1 MFKILYATAVF
12 TFCTITSRMHEITWL
27 LTAWYEPLHDPQ
39 NILSS
44 LKSGWYIA
52 ITTEAVFSRSI
63 RDNWPNFTFKR
74 VIQCEHGKLCSVQE
88 CCWYIHT
95 YALEVRCRAP
105 CFQVLPLSLKVVPV
119 CLTHPPSLPHLKKKS
134 NSRNRFTVNVLV
146 RNSFHAPTRRLA
158 EMVINSR
165 PVLLPRQN
173 VYWFVSVVIG
183 P

>member
-1 MFKILYATAVF
+1 MNPCMIRKTYWVHLKVAGILLSVSQLKRCSHDRY
-12 TFCTITSRMHEITWL
+12 EITDRTL
-27 LTAWYEPLHDPQ
+27 LSKEWFNE
-39 NILSS
+39 NS
-44 LKSGWYIA
+44 
-52 ITTEAVFSRSI
+52 
-63 RDNWPNFTFKR
+63 
-74 VIQCEHGKLCSVQE
+74 KLCSVKE